1 MVFACVMDFLM
12 NANYLG
18 STNVTANIM
27 LKVLNVTD
35 ARKVINSRNGGREQ
49 NSTNLNV
56 NVSCLSIIF
65 CVTKIEVLERMI
77 RLFFLGKH

>member
-1 MVFACVMDFLM
+1 MSV
-12 NANYLG
+12 NYLG

-35 ARKVINSRNGGREQ
+35 ARKDINKRNGGREQ

-56 NVSCLSIIF
+56 NVSCLSIIYLL
-65 CVTKIEVLERMI
+65 CYQNIIIIKL
-77 RLFFLGKH
+77 

>member
-1 MVFACVMDFLM
+1 MSV
-12 NANYLG
+12 NYLG

-35 ARKVINSRNGGREQ
+35 ARKDINKTNGGREQ

-56 NVSCLSIIF
+56 NVSCLSIIYLL
-65 CVTKIEVLERMI
+65 CYQNIIIIKL
-77 RLFFLGKH
+77 